1 MESPLT
7 ENPDDLIG
15 ESNPP
20 SDTSSAARLRRI
32 ILVVIAVGVS
42 VLFLWMIQRFIMALF
57 LAAILAGLFHP
68 LYRLLEQRFH
78 GRKQLAS
85 MTTLLIVLL
94 LVVLPIVALLGLVTA
109 QAYQL
114 AQAAMPWVEAQMQR
128 GSEIEQSLQSLPY
141 YEYVS
146 PYRDEILQKIASLAS
161 QLGGFVVDALTAVA
175 AKTVALLL
183 SLFVM
188 LYAMYFFLISGH
200 ALLRRILYYLPLPS
214 ADEDQMVERFLSVT
228 RATLKGTLVIGILQG
243 MLAGLAF
250 RIAGIEGAAFWGTMM
265 AVLSV
270 IPGLGPTIVWLPAV
284 IYLLMV
290 GRVGAGIALLVW
302 CAGIVSTIDN
312 LLRPR
317 LVGRDAKMPD
327 LLILLSTLGGIIA
340 FGAIG
345 FIIGPIIAAVF
356 VTAWDLYG
364 SAFRGLLPD

>member
-1 MESPLT
+1 VKLQETESANGHT
-7 ENPDDLIG
+7 EEPT
-15 ESNPP
+15 SS

-68 LYRLLEQRFH
+68 IYRLLDRRFH

-85 MTTLLIVLL
+85 MITLLIVLL
-94 LVVLPIVALLGLVTA
+94 LVVLPALALLGLVAA
-109 QAYQL
+109 QGYQL
-114 AQAAMPWVEAQMQR
+114 AQAARPWVEAQMQR
-128 GSEIEQSLQSLPY
+128 GSGIEESLQSLPY

-146 PYRDEILQKIASLAS
+146 PYRDEILQKMADFVSR
-161 QLGGFVVDALTAVA
+161 LGGFVVGALTAVA
-175 AKTVALLL
+175 ARTVALLL

-188 LYAMYFFLISGH
+188 LYAMYFFLIGGH

-214 ADEDQMVERFLSVT
+214 ADEDQMVDRFLSVT

-243 MLAGLAF
+243 VLAGLAF
-250 RIAGIEGAAFWGTMM
+250 WIAGIEGAAFWGTMM

-284 IYLLMV
+284 IYLLVV
-290 GRVGAGIALLVW
+290 GRVGAGIALFVW

-317 LVGRDAKMPD
+317 LVGRDTKMPD

-345 FIIGPIIAAVF
+345 FIVGPIVAAVF
-356 VTAWDLYG
+356 VTAWELYG
-364 SAFRGLLPD
+364 SAFRGMLPD